1 MKKLAK
7 GGETCQ
13 VNGILHW
20 KRMLYLTK
28 NSRLHEAAQI
38 RAALDHPSND
48 IIIDILF
55 QIHGTVLSS
64 S

>member
-1 MKKLAK
+1 
-7 GGETCQ
+7 
-13 VNGILHW
+13 
-20 KRMLYLTK
+20 MLYLTK